1 MPTPLSTRLPAD
13 ALCDIGECTEC
24 APTALGRDPALI
36 GQSLGRA
43 PLDPRAMVG
52 LRRLAGL
59 QTGADLQQLSD
70 DLVLA
75 QLAAQVQRG
84 HLQLCRPAAAARG
97 TDSPESRGVDM
108 GAAIEPPAG
117 GPSAPA
123 AAPASSLRAAPPP
136 APPPAPAEEPAV
148 EIDAAAQAA
157 TLRAAARDGVPFCE
171 ECEKAR
177 RAREAET
184 A

>member
-13 ALCDIGECTEC
+13 PLWDVGACADC
-24 APTALGRDPALI
+24 APSALGRDPGLV

-43 PLDPRAMVG
+43 PLDPQAMIG

-59 QTGADLQQLSD
+59 QTGADLQLLSD
-70 DLVLA
+70 AQVLD

-84 HLQLCRPAAAARG
+84 QLQLCRPPAAARG
-97 TDSPESRGVDM
+97 TVSPESRGVDM
-108 GAAIEPPAG
+108 GAAIEPPPS

-123 AAPASSLRAAPPP
+123 PPPP
-136 APPPAPAEEPAV
+136 APPPAPAPEPAV

-157 TLRAAARDGVPFCE
+157 VLREAARDGVPFCE